1 MRFVLDNLR
10 VLKSSRRTLV
20 LEMPK
25 PVGFHG
31 WSFQKVKVKLH
42 VHRGRVEVFEWNGAK
57 WVPASPG
64 VMATLRKL
72 PLDLLT
78 PDGSSFF

>member
-10 VLKSSRRTLV
+10 VLRSSKRSII

-31 WSFQKVKVKLH
+31 WSFEKVKVKLLM
-42 VHRGRVEVFEWNGAK
+42 RKGKVEVFEWNGAR

-64 VMATLRKL
+64 VLATLRKL
-72 PLDLLT
+72 PEGAIPFL
-78 PDGSSFF
+78 P